1 MNNYLLINHMQTDS
15 FGQTSCKNGQFWAMF
30 SEGKYQK
37 SGQGDETWTEKVQI
51 KLRLDISSAHSLC

>member
-37 SGQGDETWTEKVQI
+37 SG
-51 KLRLDISSAHSLC
+51 